1 MFGFYKVFNL
11 EFSLYMDIDEYLF
24 LKDLKNENLNIEK
37 KNIYIYKVS
46 WCWILCKVII
56 FYNCY

>member
-1 MFGFYKVFNL
+1 MEVFNL

-37 KNIYIYKVS
+37 NIYIYKVS

>member
-24 LKDLKNENLNIEK
+24 VKDLKNENLNIEK
-37 KNIYIYKVS
+37 KIYIYKVS

>member
-11 EFSLYMDIDEYLF
+11 EFSLYMVIDEYLF

-37 KNIYIYKVS
+37 KNIYIESK
-46 WCWILCKVII
+46 LMLN
-56 FYNCY
+56 FM

>member
-11 EFSLYMDIDEYLF
+11 KFSLYMDIDEYLF

-37 KNIYIYKVS
+37 NIYIYKVS

>member
-37 KNIYIYKVS
+37 KIYIYKVS
-46 WCWILCKVII
+46 WCRILCKVII

>member
-11 EFSLYMDIDEYLF
+11 EFSLYMDIDEYLI
-24 LKDLKNENLNIEK
+24 LKDLKNENLNIE

>member
-24 LKDLKNENLNIEK
+24 LEDLKNENLNIK

>member
-37 KNIYIYKVS
+37 KIYIYKVS
-46 WCWILCKVII
+46 WCCILCKVII